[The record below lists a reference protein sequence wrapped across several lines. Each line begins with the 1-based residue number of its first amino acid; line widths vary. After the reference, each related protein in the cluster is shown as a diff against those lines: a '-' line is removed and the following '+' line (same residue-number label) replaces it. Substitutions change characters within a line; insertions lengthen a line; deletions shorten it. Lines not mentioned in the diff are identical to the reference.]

1 MVALSSLLPEATAA
15 GCPSLHQRMF
25 VALAT
30 AQWVVTKALGPV
42 ADGVLGAWAATRNF
56 GPNIEAL
63 STELLLVKATLEQAA
78 LKELSGP
85 AMEMLLQK
93 LQDLAHNAEDLLDE
107 LDYFRIHC
115 KLHKTYDAADQH
127 GKGGVHDLAL
137 NVHHT
142 AKAVGKSANCC
153 PWQRAKRKQRTCGD
167 SFSAPNTNQKLSRCM
182 PKLGILLPCSSSP
195 HTHVGDD
202 DHGNA
207 QDIPQ
212 LEFNRVHFSQKM
224 KAIVEKLQLMRNE
237 VNKILQGC
245 GPRIVIDIA
254 QSRPITRAKSTEPKL
269 YGRDGVMNSIIHDIT
284 KGQYCDKGLT
294 VLPVVG
300 PGGMG
305 KTTLIQHIYHN
316 QQVQN
321 HFSVKIW
328 ICVSFNFNL
337 DKISN
342 GDDWKKLL
350 LTLGQSQEK
359 GSMILVTTRLKNI
372 AEQVKTIDRPKELY
386 GLEHEEFKKLFLAFV
401 FDDGKYPRNK
411 PFLLEIGDQ
420 IMDKLKGSPLAA
432 KTVGRLL
439 SKELSLQHWKGVLKC
454 KEWEKQTDNNEVMPA
469 LKLSYDF
476 LPFHL
481 QQCFSYSALFP
492 EDYHFRSHELIS
504 LWTGLDILIP
514 CGQHQTFE
522 DVGLSNLNELIIHGF
537 FREEQ
542 TDGDRRYVMHDLL
555 HDLALKVA
563 SHDCLSLRLPN
574 IGSVEIQPSTRHL
587 SIITE
592 DIGESDATSG
602 EKLKSALE
610 EMKTILEVEHLQT
623 LMLFGKMDES
633 FSKIFGDCFGEAY
646 ALRVLYLPNMMHP
659 VESVL
664 HNFSGLFHLRYL
676 CLGTKDD
683 QMHLPLSISKFY
695 HLVILDLE
703 LWVGSRVLP
712 EDMSNLSKL
721 CHFYVPSDDQ
731 LHSGIYNV
739 GKLKLLEELKMFQVN
754 KKSEGFEPKQLE
766 HLTKLRELGIYNLEK
781 IHTKEEAAQAK
792 LIERKHLRRLKL
804 DWDCERSSVEPGVEA
819 EVLENLQPHGDL
831 QVLCI
836 RGHGDLSCPTW
847 MGDEFAV
854 EALRSLYLDCVSWEV
869 FPSLGKAWDLCELKL
884 KHIARLKEII
894 IEETFCML
902 IKLELIGLGS
912 FEKWGF
918 LDVQESSMDAD
929 IFPCLQVLIII
940 DCPKLLGLPFS
951 SHIVSQGD
959 SDCLVGPLG
968 CLGDVEWQLPVEHML
983 IMGLNC
989 NIGEELTELLPHL
1002 PKLSKLDIRYCKNI
1016 KQLVVGVDL
1025 QQITEMEIR
1034 AAAADEDDDGVL
1046 LFPAHLCNSLLELE
1060 FYDCPELVLVDP
1072 PTLVPGGGWL
1082 QALRSLQRLTING
1095 SPWFL
1100 FTFSFSRHIFPSSLQ
1115 FLKLKSMV
1123 GMGTLKPISNLSCLM
1138 TLELIDCGEDLK
1150 CQGLQPLL
1158 TTRGHINELQVF
1170 GSPGF
1175 FAGWDPNPKHDL
1187 EELLSAPTLQELS
1200 TDDIAGLLSAPICNF
1215 LSSSLT
1221 KLELHGAR
1229 RRPSVPLLLPEN
1241 PFAFHRSESMER
1253 FSKEQEDALQL
1264 LSSLQELKF
1273 SDLHKLQQLPAGL
1286 CNLTSLEKLTVCD
1299 CSVISSLPNDGL
1311 PKSLQQLVL
1320 YYCSEE
1326 LKQKF
1331 RELVGTIPEITIGR
1345 IMPFSALPFP
1355 YKHIC
1360 HMHVVLPSCTKI
1372 WCSSVCLAGFAATSV
1387 YILSKTHEDLMVYLE
1402 CLVLGKTMCVLLFI
1416 DNKGDSHSQH
1426 SAGSEFSR
1434 RMAQPLVDRQ
1444 RQHLL
1449 SGCTELVI
1457 ALLQIELCAEYGF
1470 YLMMK
1475 YVLLNMDGNALMD
1488 IAVYTNAK
1496 TQKLR
1501 QCADVEEK
1509 LRSQRL

>member
-1 MVALSSLLPEATAA
+1 
-15 GCPSLHQRMF
+15 
-25 VALAT
+25 
-30 AQWVVTKALGPV
+30 
-42 ADGVLGAWAATRNF
+42 
-56 GPNIEAL
+56 
-63 STELLLVKATLEQAA
+63 
-78 LKELSGP
+78 
-85 AMEMLLQK
+85 
-93 LQDLAHNAEDLLDE
+93 
-107 LDYFRIHC
+107 
-115 KLHKTYDAADQH
+115 
-127 GKGGVHDLAL
+127 
-137 NVHHT
+137 
-142 AKAVGKSANCC
+142 
-153 PWQRAKRKQRTCGD
+153 
-167 SFSAPNTNQKLSRCM
+167 
-182 PKLGILLPCSSSP
+182 
-195 HTHVGDD
+195 
-202 DHGNA
+202 
-207 QDIPQ
+207 
-212 LEFNRVHFSQKM
+212 
-224 KAIVEKLQLMRNE
+224 
-237 VNKILQGC
+237 
-245 GPRIVIDIA
+245 
-254 QSRPITRAKSTEPKL
+254 
-269 YGRDGVMNSIIHDIT
+269 
-284 KGQYCDKGLT
+284 
-294 VLPVVG
+294 
-300 PGGMG
+300 
-305 KTTLIQHIYHN
+305 
-316 QQVQN
+316 
-321 HFSVKIW
+321 
-328 ICVSFNFNL
+328 
-337 DKISN
+337 
-342 GDDWKKLL
+342 
-350 LTLGQSQEK
+350 
-359 GSMILVTTRLKNI
+359 MILVTTRLKNI

-951 SHIVSQGD
+951 SHIVSQG
-959 SDCLVGPLG
+959 
-968 CLGDVEWQLPVEHML
+968 
-983 IMGLNC
+983 
-989 NIGEELTELLPHL
+989 
-1002 PKLSKLDIRYCKNI
+1002 
-1016 KQLVVGVDL
+1016 
-1025 QQITEMEIR
+1025 
-1034 AAAADEDDDGVL
+1034 
-1046 LFPAHLCNSLLELE
+1046 
-1060 FYDCPELVLVDP
+1060 
-1072 PTLVPGGGWL
+1072 
-1082 QALRSLQRLTING
+1082 
-1095 SPWFL
+1095 WF
-1100 FTFSFSRHIFPSSLQ
+1100 
-1115 FLKLKSMV
+1115 
-1123 GMGTLKPISNLSCLM
+1123 
-1138 TLELIDCGEDLK
+1138 
-1150 CQGLQPLL
+1150 
-1158 TTRGHINELQVF
+1158 
-1170 GSPGF
+1170 
-1175 FAGWDPNPKHDL
+1175 
-1187 EELLSAPTLQELS
+1187 
-1200 TDDIAGLLSAPICNF
+1200 
-1215 LSSSLT
+1215 
-1221 KLELHGAR
+1221 
-1229 RRPSVPLLLPEN
+1229 
-1241 PFAFHRSESMER
+1241 
-1253 FSKEQEDALQL
+1253 
-1264 LSSLQELKF
+1264 
-1273 SDLHKLQQLPAGL
+1273 HKLQKFRIEYCPQFSSVIPISWIGSLCSFSMQHVKLLEHFYNGSISSELHITGEDGL
-1286 CNLTSLEKLTVCD
+1286 HSLDQVLDFDEETSLEKL
-1299 CSVISSLPNDGL
+1299 
-1311 PKSLQQLVL
+1311 
-1320 YYCSEE
+1320 
-1326 LKQKF
+1326 
-1331 RELVGTIPEITIGR
+1331 
-1345 IMPFSALPFP
+1345 
-1355 YKHIC
+1355 
-1360 HMHVVLPSCTKI
+1360 
-1372 WCSSVCLAGFAATSV
+1372 
-1387 YILSKTHEDLMVYLE
+1387 
-1402 CLVLGKTMCVLLFI
+1402 
-1416 DNKGDSHSQH
+1416 
-1426 SAGSEFSR
+1426 
-1434 RMAQPLVDRQ
+1434 
-1444 RQHLL
+1444 
-1449 SGCTELVI
+1449 
-1457 ALLQIELCAEYGF
+1457 
-1470 YLMMK
+1470 
-1475 YVLLNMDGNALMD
+1475 
-1488 IAVYTNAK
+1488 
-1496 TQKLR
+1496 
-1501 QCADVEEK
+1501 
-1509 LRSQRL
+1509 